1 MVTSHIKKIL
11 CIPVYIPVTYMI
23 LYIKYSSIKNFCNK
37 KFSKIK
43 VKNISNE
50 EKVTTLQGRNLEL
63 IP

>member
-1 MVTSHIKKIL
+1 
-11 CIPVYIPVTYMI
+11 MI